1 MLKSI
6 DIVIQVFI
14 PLMKVNEDEK
24 TLIIEDPSEFVN
36 LSEDVCEYFESDNI
50 KTNLALLLIAIEK
63 NVDGMSTFIVDFY
76 LDLLQKVV

>member
-1 MLKSI
+1 MMKSI

-14 PLMKVNEDEK
+14 PLIKVNEDER
-24 TLIIEDPSEFVN
+24 TLMNDDPSEFVN
-36 LSEDVCEYFESDNI
+36 LSQDICEYFESDNI
-50 KTNLALLLIAIEK
+50 KTNSALLLIAIEK